1 MFRSNSKNI
10 TSNNNNAV
18 NANSGGGGGTIGTP
32 GRIGF
37 RKALSASSPMN
48 NNNNN
53 TEDNT
58 NTSFFGNE
66 MSGGHHGQK
75 VDGLSSPMTTGMAH
89 TNTNTTTS
97 PANST
102 NTTLTMKQQIKA
114 SKQRRAAA
122 NANNASDTGGFGSK
136 LTSHHNQSSHMSNIL
151 HHPSSTRDQFR
162 KFKKYHVRDPSDP
175 VAIGQLVSLI
185 TPIRPS
191 TTIDDTITTT
201 NTGKKIPPLN
211 NECLLALRVKS
222 FEFTGN
228 TTTTTSTNT
237 TTLLTTTT
245 HSTTKHITINP
256 KSKNKIRYIC
266 ITRSTNHILIKRKK
280 GKVLGGDG
288 GLLDTTTSYSDRY
301 NEIDNDSNDDDE
313 SNDDDDDDSNDSN
326 ESDDND
332 SNDGYDTLYNPE
344 NENDDDDNNVMNEKK
359 KKRIK
364 SSSHASVASSKRK
377 DKDGNIISSS
387 RKKDFDFVEHSSF
400 PNLVCMA
407 IHSDGTHP
415 DVRKIL
421 PLDQLVAIENVV
433 NKNVV
438 QLFFQNG
445 ILVEIDFDLKV
456 NNGPIFG
463 ISGGSVSGH
472 DNSAALAS
480 SENLLKRERF
490 LWSLLQ
496 IHAILCTSVMERNLS
511 RSDVAVGST
520 STAAQYMTGT
530 STATTSLPTLTMKNV
545 DRAELQYISTVNGFL
560 SDSPVLCTLLERHRN
575 TITEKSK
582 AIGSGGGVASG
593 GGGGVGQLGHDT
605 TTSSEEKKT
614 AVDEMDGIAY
624 DMIMGNFSNLT
635 LFLTEEE
642 KQDAEEVLNS
652 TFWLEGSK
660 SDSGSVRSGSGGDE
674 GKVNVDEISTA
685 ETLTGILQKRMR
697 DLEAETC
704 RRLIAWEDEK
714 YYNSTGNTLQNTR
727 DTMDAISLSVLFTT
741 LDQLDET
748 LEGMEDWLADK
759 VATVKPLT
767 DECRE
772 VEEENRQLGFQRKS
786 YTLISAELKRLLN
799 GLQVPENVEK
809 ILRDPSSKMVYHSN
823 GEIDIVESQAGVED
837 IYHAGRALKEA
848 FDRVQDEGGVH
859 LRGVRERVEA
869 LLALSDSFCESVGN
883 TIIAIMEGTIAEIN
897 KNDEFDYLSS
907 THVQI
912 GKAIRTVRNIL

>member
-1 MFRSNSKNI
+1 MPSRLS
-10 TSNNNNAV
+10 
-18 NANSGGGGGTIGTP
+18 
-32 GRIGF
+32 F
-37 RKALSASSPMN
+37 RKALSASSPVN
-48 NNNNN
+48 NSTNDANNANN
-53 TEDNT
+53 ASNAHFE
-58 NTSFFGNE
+58 TSFE
-66 MSGGHHGQK
+66 MTNNVNGH
-75 VDGLSSPMTTGMAH
+75 VPNRTGLSPSATMTAM
-89 TNTNTTTS
+89 TNTTTMTVTS
-97 PANST
+97 PTQTPTKNPTST
-102 NTTLTMKQQIKA
+102 STSTLTMRQQIKA
-114 SKQRRAAA
+114 SKQRRAST
-122 NANNASDTGGFGSK
+122 NPNNPNTTRHRSNDQ
-136 LTSHHNQSSHMSNIL
+136 SHNNMNNTLQS
-151 HHPSSTRDQFR
+151 RDQFR
-162 KFKKYHVRDPSDP
+162 KFKKYHVRDPLDP
-175 VAIGQLVSLI
+175 VAAGQLVSLI

-191 TTIDDTITTT
+191 TTMDDTITTT
-201 NTGKKIPPLN
+201 NTGKKIPPLT

-228 TTTTTSTNT
+228 TNTTTTNTTTSTS
-237 TTLLTTTT
+237 LFTTTT
-245 HSTTKHITINP
+245 HSHHSTKNFTINP
-256 KSKNKIRYIC
+256 KSKNKIRYVC
-266 ITRSTNHILIKRKK
+266 ITRSTNQILMKRKR

-288 GLLDTTTSYSDRY
+288 GLLDTTTIHGRY
-301 NEIDNDSNDDDE
+301 NDEMDHDWNNDHDPNDDDSNDSN
-313 SNDDDDDDSNDSN
+313 DDDSNDSN
-326 ESDDND
+326 EEEDNDND

-344 NENDDDDNNVMNEKK
+344 NDNDDDDMMILQKRDEKM
-359 KKRIK
+359 KKRIH
-364 SSSHASVASSKRK
+364 SSTHASASVASSKK
-377 DKDGNIISSS
+377 KEKDGTSSS
-387 RKKDFDFVEHSSF
+387 RKKDSVFSVEHSSF
-400 PNLVCMA
+400 PNLVFMA

-421 PLDQLVAIENVV
+421 PLDQLVAIENVM

-445 ILVEIDFDLKV
+445 ILIEIDFDLKV
-456 NNGPIFG
+456 NGPTFG
-463 ISGGSVSGH
+463 DGTGSISGH

-480 SENLLKRERF
+480 SESVLKKERF

-511 RSDVAVGST
+511 RSDVPVGST
-520 STAAQYMTGT
+520 STAAQYITGA

-575 TITEKSK
+575 AITEKSK
-582 AIGSGGGVASG
+582 AIGGSSGGVASG
-593 GGGGVGQLGHDT
+593 IGEAGGQTGHDA

-652 TFWLEGSK
+652 TFWLEGAK

-714 YYNSTGNTLQNTR
+714 YYNSTGNKLQNTR

-748 LEGMEDWLADK
+748 LEGMEEWLADK

-799 GLQVPENVEK
+799 GLQVPENVET
-809 ILRDPSSKMVYHSN
+809 ILRDPTSKMVYHSN

-848 FDRVQDEGGVH
+848 FDRVQDENGVH
-859 LRGVRERVEA
+859 LRGVRNRVEA
-869 LLALSDSFCESVGN
+869 LLALSDSFCENIGN
-883 TIIAIMEGTIAEIN
+883 TIIAVMERTIAEIN

-907 THVQI
+907 THAQI
-912 GKAIRTVRNIL
+912 GKAIRTVRDISDYLHFS